1 MSCCIPGRT
10 GALPRRNSCAE
21 QRAGGRALLLAAM
34 ERVLLLLRGLP
45 EENNW
50 GAGEGNP
57 ASSPAHEQS
66 RQRPRGEQGR
76 HGRELLLAC
85 CKGAEHM
92 ASRSWAPCCSRGEE
106 GLSAAEHR
114 GKGEEEGELAGA
126 GLNKGEG
133 AGRALGLGG
142 RCPYAGVLLP

>member
-1 MSCCIPGRT
+1 VRTHGETPAPNREQGEGSCCW
-10 GALPRRNSCAE
+10 
-21 QRAGGRALLLAAM
+21 AAM

-45 EENNW
+45 EENGS

-66 RQRPRGEQGR
+66 RQRPKGEQRR
-76 HGRELLLAC
+76 HGRKLLLAC

-92 ASRSWAPCCSRGEE
+92 ARRRWAPCCSRGEE
-106 GLSAAEHR
+106 GLPTAERH

-126 GLNKGEG
+126 GLREGEG
-133 AGRALGLGG
+133 AGRALGHGG
-142 RCPYAGVLLP
+142 RCPCAGVLLP